1 MHKIFANTL
10 FIGKQ
15 VVSLPSCH
23 STNDL
28 MAQMSASNQ
37 LHEGAIIITKHQTKG
52 KGQRGNVWNSP
63 EGENLTFSIFLKPKF
78 LKPSQQFEL
87 NRMVS
92 LALLDVLKKLAP
104 NAKSFVKWPN
114 DLILNKKKIAGILIE
129 NSIAQN
135 AIAESIIGIG
145 LNVNQK
151 NDILSSA
158 TSLTLHTQ
166 TIWDLNDVLVEIAQR
181 LEHFYLIL
189 RGGDFR
195 LIHELYEANLYL
207 KDKVAFYEDAIG
219 KFNGIVRKVHP
230 DGLLEIEDESGVHK
244 QYQFKE
250 VRLLSNH

>member
-1 MHKIFANTL
+1 LHKIFANTL

-28 MAQMSASNQ
+28 MAQMSAKNQ

-52 KGQRGNVWNSP
+52 KGQRGNTWNSP
-63 EGENLTFSIFLKPKF
+63 QGENLTFSVFFKPKF

-92 LALLDVLKKLAP
+92 LALLDVLKKLGS
-104 NAKSFVKWPN
+104 NSKSFVKWPN
-114 DLILNKKKIAGILIE
+114 DLILDKRKIAGILIE
-129 NSIAQN
+129 NSISQN
-135 AIAESIIGIG
+135 AIVESIIGIG

-151 NDILSSA
+151 NHLLTTA
-158 TSLTLHTQ
+158 TSLALNTQ
-166 TIWDLNDVLVEIAQR
+166 NTWDLDEVLIEVVQR
-181 LEHFYLIL
+181 LEHYYFIL

-219 KFNGIVRKVHP
+219 KFNGIIRKVHP
-230 DGLLEIEDESGVHK
+230 DGILEIEDESGTYRK
-244 QYQFKE
+244 YQFKE